1 MSTTYL
7 PDVDITTIKPHDG
20 NARKDIGDVTDLA
33 ASIKALGVLEPL
45 VVAPIN
51 GSGYRLIAGHRRLAA
66 AIDAGLTTVPVLA
79 RADLD
84 TEPKQLE
91 AMLVENTQRV
101 DLTPVEEAQAYAQ
114 LVAFPGYTP
123 AKAAK
128 ATGRS
133 VKTVKARLAIASL
146 PKATLDKMLD
156 GQISLADAQ
165 TLAEFAGGPHF
176 KELSREIGGFNFKY
190 AVQRV
195 RDDEK
200 AAKRLAQ
207 VREYCTA
214 KGWAEVEEQPA
225 STTRVLSSWDS
236 RSEPVEE
243 LLDKLDAG
251 VEYSLVVDVRA
262 RMSWD
267 IFRPLTEQERTQR
280 TTGGSS
286 HADERRSK
294 WQEQEN
300 ARRKQLDDLEP
311 AATVRA
317 EFLKGRIEGLV
328 LKASERQDLVRL
340 LVVELLRGWDY
351 DDTDLELAGVPDT
364 DADLDDT
371 AQREWLANATDNQLW
386 KALVVLALR
395 LGQNGDRWSPT
406 SHVTPI
412 RAAIALGYEPTDIE
426 LALIADASKDGAQ

>member
-7 PDVDITTIKPHDG
+7 PDVDVTTIKPHDS

-33 ASIKALGVLEPL
+33 ASIKAVGVLEPL

-66 AIDAGLTTVPVLA
+66 AVEAGLFTVPVLA

-133 VKTVKARLAIASL
+133 VKTVKARLAIANL

-165 TLAEFAGGPHF
+165 TLAEFADGPHF

-225 STTRVLSSWDS
+225 SSTRVLSSWDS
-236 RSEPVEE
+236 RSEPVVK

-251 VEYSLVVDVRA
+251 VEYSLVVYVRA

-267 IFRPLTEQERTQR
+267 VFRPLTAEERAKR
-280 TTGGSS
+280 STGS
-286 HADERRSK
+286 HAEQRSK
-294 WQEQEN
+294 WQEQED
-300 ARRKQLDDLEP
+300 ARRKQLEELEP

-328 LKASERQDLVRL
+328 LKAGERQDLVRL
-340 LVVELLRGWDY
+340 LVAEALRGWEY
-351 DDTDLELAGVPDT
+351 DEADLELAGVPDT
-364 DADLDDT
+364 EDAEADFDDA
-371 AQREWLANATDNQLW
+371 AQREWVANANDNQLW

-426 LALIADASKDGAQ
+426 LALIAPPEEP